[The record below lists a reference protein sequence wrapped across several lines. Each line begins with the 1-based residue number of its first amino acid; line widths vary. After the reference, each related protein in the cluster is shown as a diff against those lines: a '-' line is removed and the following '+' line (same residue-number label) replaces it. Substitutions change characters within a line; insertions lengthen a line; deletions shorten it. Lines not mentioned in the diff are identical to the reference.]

1 MAPTRERRAVSSM
14 LRAHADGRR
23 WTAWFVAVAAALARP
38 ADAAEAVDIAI
49 VEGGSPELSRKLRAE
64 VRYAGFVAVDGAH
77 LADGAPA
84 SLRVLSADRVQLSV
98 QRPSDAVRFE
108 QTLERRPTEGESFA
122 LRVVEALRARLVDV
136 GWTLPTPSSAEADVA
151 PSEPQP
157 AETAEPS
164 LDPAVESRTAPAPVG
179 DEPSGAEA
187 PSPRHGSSGLRLWLG
202 AGATG
207 AWSFGGLRVTPHGAL
222 SLRADLG
229 SEWGVAL
236 TANLPLAST
245 ALRGAEGEA
254 DVAWSAFTAA
264 VEHTF
269 PLPAA
274 WFGGV
279 GLGAGLFGLDARG
292 QARADFSGQSE
303 RLWCGAAFAQLSLGH
318 ALNGWLR
325 LRATAT
331 GGTTAPRP
339 VLRFDGREVA
349 SLGRGYAS
357 LGLALELSW
366 PEPELDAGSP

>member
-1 MAPTRERRAVSSM
+1 M
-14 LRAHADGRR
+14 
-23 WTAWFVAVAAALARP
+23 AVAAALARP
-38 ADAAEAVDIAI
+38 ASAAEAVDIAI
-49 VEGGSPELSRKLRAE
+49 AEGGSPELSRKLRAE
-64 VRYAGFVAVDGAH
+64 VRYAGFVAVDGAR

-84 SLRVLSADRVQLSV
+84 SLRVLSEDRVQLSV
-98 QRPSDAVRFE
+98 QRPSDAARFE

-151 PSEPQP
+151 PSEPRP
-157 AETAEPS
+157 AEVTAEAV
-164 LDPAVESRTAPAPVG
+164 LEPALERMTAPEPVG
-179 DEPSGAEA
+179 DTPGGAEA
-187 PSPRHGSSGLRLWLG
+187 ASLVGGSSGLRLWLG

-222 SLRADLG
+222 LLRADFG
-229 SEWGVAL
+229 PEWGAAL

-254 DVAWSAFTAA
+254 DVAWSAFTVA
-264 VEHTF
+264 VEHTL

-292 QARADFSGQSE
+292 RARADFSGQSE

-366 PEPELDAGSP
+366 PEPEPDPGSL